1 MLENDSNIAKLAI
14 DPDNPPPLTERSELE
29 ALNTIPDD
37 AMDYS
42 GIPGLPDKFS
52 KDEACRPLHKKL
64 FEIAAEIVQ
73 AQAAS
78 TSMATPE
85 IVSSLRL
92 IFQTLQEI
100 RKSEAAGTVLTAQMM
115 REETQ
120 IAKEALKPAAPQD
133 SIREDRI
140 MCLECGAAMRQL
152 TSKHLVSHGMDQKQY
167 RQKYGFS
174 MRTPLAAKSLTKARS
189 KAAKKRGLPEELQKF
204 IEARR
209 QAKAG
214 AKTASKLSGPG
225 PEGVK

>member
-1 MLENDSNIAKLAI
+1 MLKNDSNIVRFAI
-14 DPDNPPPLTERSELE
+14 DPDNPPPLTQRSESE
-29 ALNTIPDD
+29 ALNTMPDD

-42 GIPGLPDKFS
+42 DIPGPPDKFS
-52 KDEACRPLHKKL
+52 KDAACRPLLKKL
-64 FEIAAEIVQ
+64 FEIAAGIVQ
-73 AQAAS
+73 AQVAS
-78 TSMATPE
+78 TSMTTPE
-85 IVSSLRL
+85 IVFSLRL

-120 IAKEALKPAAPQD
+120 IAEEALKPAAPQD
-133 SIREDRI
+133 SIREERI
-140 MCLECGAAMRQL
+140 MCLECGAEMRQL

-167 RQKYGFS
+167 KQKYGFS

-214 AKTASKLSGPG
+214 AKTASESSGPG
-225 PEGVK
+225 PQSVK